1 MHIAFIGQKGIPVS
15 QGGVERHVEELSRA
29 MIARGHSV
37 LVYSRKTYAKGD
49 GLIPAGV
56 KVVEYP
62 SIHVKAWDTIV
73 ATLIASIDVLF
84 RRVDIIHYH
93 SLGPAFFMFLP
104 RLFKSSAVLVF
115 THHTY

>member
-62 SIHVKAWDTIV
+62 SINVKDWDTIL
-73 ATLIASIDVLF
+73 ATLIAT
-84 RRVDIIHYH
+84 
-93 SLGPAFFMFLP
+93 GFLH
-104 RLFKSSAVLVF
+104 FQIKNWKNFSAQ
-115 THHTY
+115 